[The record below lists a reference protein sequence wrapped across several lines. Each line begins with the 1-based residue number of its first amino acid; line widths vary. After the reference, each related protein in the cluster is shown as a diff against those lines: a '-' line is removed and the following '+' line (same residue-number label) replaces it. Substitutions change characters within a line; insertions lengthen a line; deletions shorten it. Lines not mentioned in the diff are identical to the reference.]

1 MEMFHELL
9 FSLSWLSCKVH
20 VLSTP
25 GIHGWIDSVPESTR
39 ISQKSSD
46 VHAAESETAQ
56 KKRFDVS
63 PEFRMPCTELGHFEE
78 EKHGK
83 TGNWVMETM
92 ETGFFP

>member
-1 MEMFHELL
+1 MFMLQ
-9 FSLSWLSCKVH
+9 
-20 VLSTP
+20 
-25 GIHGWIDSVPESTR
+25 
-39 ISQKSSD
+39 SQKP
-46 VHAAESETAQ
+46 HK